1 MNLPLKSLRV
11 CIINRARER
20 LVWRVVSLRTE
31 KNRGRE
37 GRERREKDV
46 WSKQIAENHQ
56 SSSVGWSSVF
66 QLLLSSS
73 ASEISME
80 GRREEALGRLPR
92 EEEGGGG
99 VRRHRR
105 LARHKAEAFVCRRN
119 GDRTSLQTGR
129 RGPPTPEPIEMGSL
143 GEELENCRRDP
154 NRKGTPHTSS
164 SVPPPPNSCL
174 LTAGDH
180 RLPILHTDRG
190 CRISH
195 RLNLGCFF
203 VLESYCQYFQP
214 GMDQGGIVQPLV
226 EAIDMF
232 LVGTALLTF
241 GISLYVMFASSEE
254 MKQKRGWR
262 TAKSCFGSFNLK
274 KLADS
279 MEMQSISHAKSRLG
293 HAVLLILQTGV
304 VDKFKNVQLASG
316 MDLACFAAAV
326 FVSSACVFLLSKL
339 SMQHSKNEQDM
350 SYHVSD
356 TGKGMNR
363 RT

>member
-1 MNLPLKSLRV
+1 MSG
-11 CIINRARER
+11 ASR
-20 LVWRVVSLRTE
+20 LLRTT
-31 KNRGRE
+31 RALRSDGLP
-37 GRERREKDV
+37 
-46 WSKQIAENHQ
+46 
-56 SSSVGWSSVF
+56 SSSSCSRLPPLRFPWRGGEKKRLAGCQGRKKVAAASDATVVLPDTK
-66 QLLLSSS
+66 QKPSS
-73 ASEISME
+73 AEGMEIAHLSKL
-80 GRREEALGRLPR
+80 ADAA
-92 EEEGGGG
+92 
-99 VRRHRR
+99 RR
-105 LARHKAEAFVCRRN
+105 LLNPSKWAVWVKNWRTVAEILIEKGITGCRSF
-119 GDRTSLQTGR
+119 TL
-129 RGPPTPEPIEMGSL
+129 IAVAGSL
-143 GEELENCRRDP
+143 IG
-154 NRKGTPHTSS
+154 S
-164 SVPPPPNSCL
+164 
-174 LTAGDH
+174 
-180 RLPILHTDRG
+180 IL
-190 CRISH
+190 CFVE
-195 RLNLGCFF
+195 GCFF